1 VPEAIK
7 IQNQHTKHWAMLLLL
22 ALVWGS
28 SFILIKKA
36 LIVFSPGEVGA
47 FRIVTAALVLLPLGI
62 PKVKQLN
69 KKQLGY
75 LLSIGFL
82 GSFIPAFLFAI
93 AQTQLSSSLA
103 GVINALTPLMV
114 GLIGALLF
122 KVKIATRNGIGL
134 VIALLG
140 VFLLVLAGNSGKIN
154 VFSGF
159 NLYGLLIVLATICYG
174 FNVNV
179 IKYKIKEIPPTVIT
193 AISLMM
199 VLPIAS
205 IYLFGF
211 TQFSFKLLYVDGA
224 YQAATYIAF
233 LGTIGTAAALV
244 LFNSIVKLVTPVF
257 ASSVTYII
265 PLVAIF
271 WGVLDGEAL
280 FPFHYLGIFAVVV
293 GVWIGNRKAKPSE

>member
-1 VPEAIK
+1 
-7 IQNQHTKHWAMLLLL
+7 MLLLL

-36 LIVFSPGEVGA
+36 LVVFSPGEVGA

-62 PKVKQLN
+62 PKVKLLN
-69 KKQLGY
+69 RRQMAY
-75 LLSIGFL
+75 LFCIGFL
-82 GSFIPAFLFAI
+82 GSFIPAFLFAT

-114 GLIGALLF
+114 MVIGALLF
-122 KVKIATRNGIGL
+122 KTKISRQNAIGL
-134 VIALLG
+134 VIALMG
-140 VFLLVLAGNSGKIN
+140 VCLLVLAGNSGKLD
-154 VFSGF
+154 VFSGL
-159 NLYGLLIVLATICYG
+159 NLYGLLIVLASICYG
-174 FNVNV
+174 FNVNI
-179 IKYKIKEIPPTVIT
+179 IKFKIKEINPTMIT

-205 IYLFGF
+205 LYLFGF
-211 TQFSFKLLYVDGA
+211 TSFSFKLVHVEGA
-224 YQAATYIAF
+224 WLAAGYITF
-233 LGTIGTAAALV
+233 LGAVGTALALI

-271 WGVLDGEAL
+271 WGVLDGETL

-293 GVWIGNRKAKPSE
+293 GVWIGNRKAKAAE

>member
-1 VPEAIK
+1 
-7 IQNQHTKHWAMLLLL
+7 MLVLL

-36 LIVFSPGEVGA
+36 LVVFSPGEVGA

-75 LLSIGFL
+75 LLCIGFL
-82 GSFIPAFLFAI
+82 GSFIPAFLFAT

-114 GLIGALLF
+114 GVIGALLF
-122 KVKIATRNGIGL
+122 KTKISKQNGIGL

-140 VFLLVLAGNSGKIN
+140 VCILVLAGNSGELD

-159 NLYGLLIVLATICYG
+159 NLYGLLIVLASICYG
-174 FNVNV
+174 FNVNI
-179 IKYKIKEIPPTVIT
+179 IKYKIKEIQPTAIT
-193 AISLMM
+193 AISLVM
-199 VLPIAS
+199 VLPIAA

-211 TQFSFKLLYVDGA
+211 TQFSFKLLYVEGA
-224 YQAATYIAF
+224 YQAAAYITF
-233 LGTIGTAAALV
+233 LGTIGTAAALI

-293 GVWIGNRKAKPSE
+293 GVWIGNRKAKPAE

>member
-1 VPEAIK
+1 
-7 IQNQHTKHWAMLLLL
+7 MLVLL

-36 LIVFSPGEVGA
+36 LVVFSPGEVGA

-62 PKVKQLN
+62 AKVKLLN

-75 LLSIGFL
+75 LLCIGFL
-82 GSFIPAFLFAI
+82 GSFIPAFLFAT

-114 GLIGALLF
+114 GVIEALLF
-122 KVKIATRNGIGL
+122 KTKISKQNGIGL

-140 VFLLVLAGNSGKIN
+140 VCILVLAGNSGELD

-159 NLYGLLIVLATICYG
+159 NLYGLLIVLASICYG
-174 FNVNV
+174 FNVNI
-179 IKYKIKEIPPTVIT
+179 IKYKIKEIQPTAIT

-199 VLPIAS
+199 VLPIAA

-211 TQFSFKLLYVDGA
+211 TQFSFKLLYVEGA
-224 YQAATYIAF
+224 YQAAAYITF
-233 LGTIGTAAALV
+233 LGTIGTAAALI

-293 GVWIGNRKAKPSE
+293 GVWIGNRKAKPAE

>member
-1 VPEAIK
+1 
-7 IQNQHTKHWAMLLLL
+7 MLVLL

-36 LIVFSPGEVGA
+36 LVVFSPGEVGA

-62 PKVKQLN
+62 AKVKLLN

-75 LLSIGFL
+75 LLCIGFL
-82 GSFIPAFLFAI
+82 GSFIPAFLFAT

-114 GLIGALLF
+114 GVIGALLF
-122 KVKIATRNGIGL
+122 KTKISKQNGIGL

-140 VFLLVLAGNSGKIN
+140 VCILVLAGNSGELD

-159 NLYGLLIVLATICYG
+159 NLYGLLIVLASICYG
-174 FNVNV
+174 FNVNI
-179 IKYKIKEIPPTVIT
+179 IKYKIKEIQPTAIT

-199 VLPIAS
+199 VLPIAA

-211 TQFSFKLLYVDGA
+211 TQFSFKLLYVEGA
-224 YQAATYIAF
+224 YQAAAYITF
-233 LGTIGTAAALV
+233 LGTIGTAAALI

-293 GVWIGNRKAKPSE
+293 GVWIGNRKAKPAE